1 MEIQFH
7 NEKGQKMVA
16 DVYRFNVSAL
26 ADGLKIAAPTSTAV
40 YYKIILPT
48 ASILNGSIVNID
60 ISSSCMES
68 GSPLS
73 FSGVC
78 NISDAN
84 SVGAVTF
91 AYDTTSVRIVEWS
104 VE

>member
-1 MEIQFH
+1 
-7 NEKGQKMVA
+7 MVA

-26 ADGLKIAAPTSTAV
+26 ADGLKIAAPTSTTV

-48 ASILNGSIVNID
+48 ASIFYGNIVNID

-78 NISDAN
+78 DISAAN
-84 SVGAVTF
+84 FVGAVTF